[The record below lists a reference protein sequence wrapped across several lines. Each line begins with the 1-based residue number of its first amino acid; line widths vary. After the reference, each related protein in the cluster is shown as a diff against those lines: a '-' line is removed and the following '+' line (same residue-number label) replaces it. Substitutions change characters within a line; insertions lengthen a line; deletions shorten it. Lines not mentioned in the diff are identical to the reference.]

1 MRKKPSFLW
10 ELQDFVFSDV
20 GKEDTEYLKI
30 RNGSGR
36 NITIWTLH
44 RSGDLVFLDSKQT
57 VMRYLDV
64 LADQVHFTMLNFYPD
79 DLKGNYTSWQMCSAD
94 QSDLQQILWTPQG
107 PDLNLMENV
116 WGAVERHIRE
126 HSFLSSPKRFIATS
140 SGRKVTPEARRQYPK
155 ELVQLSMQN
164 CGVFSEAVKWLQCGA
179 TGLNLSCE
187 ENCSGGAAD
196 LDIICDICSY
206 SYNFCSSKKCKAEI
220 GKPSTYEVNTRLVYA
235 MRCIGKGAEAARMFC
250 GIMNLP
256 PPPTKSSKYN
266 KMLLGT
272 TKDVCDATMKDAVKE
287 AVEENQNIRD
297 IPVVVDGTWQKRG
310 YSSMNGVVT
319 VTSVDT
325 GKVIDTEILS
335 KHCVC
340 KDKKK
345 HGPVC
350 KKNFNGYSGRMEV
363 DGTLSIFQ
371 RSVQRYDVSYTK
383 YLGDGDSKAF
393 DNIVKNEVYGDNCTI
408 TKLECIGH
416 VMKRMGS
423 RLRRFKAKMRGQKL
437 SDDKALCG
445 KNRLTEA
452 SIDQLQT
459 YYGLAIRRNLS
470 SVKDVR
476 QGIWAIF
483 LHKISTD
490 ETPQHGFCPSGPDT
504 WCRYKKAQLENKVYH
519 HKHKFPVAV
528 VEAIRPIFRNLS
540 NPELLKKCLH
550 GNT

>member
-1 MRKKPSFLW
+1 MPR
-10 ELQDFVFSDV
+10 
-20 GKEDTEYLKI
+20 
-30 RNGSGR
+30 
-36 NITIWTLH
+36 
-44 RSGDLVFLDSKQT
+44 
-57 VMRYLDV
+57 
-64 LADQVHFTMLNFYPD
+64 
-79 DLKGNYTSWQMCSAD
+79 
-94 QSDLQQILWTPQG
+94 
-107 PDLNLMENV
+107 
-116 WGAVERHIRE
+116 
-126 HSFLSSPKRFIATS
+126 S
-140 SGRKVTPEARRQYPK
+140 SGKVFKKGE
-155 ELVQLSMQN
+155 
-164 CGVFSEAVKWLQCGA
+164 CGA

-187 ENCSGGAAD
+187 ENFSGGAVA

-256 PPPTKSSKYN
+256 PPPTKFSKYN
-266 KMLLGT
+266 KMLLGA

-297 IPVVVDGTWQKRG
+297 IPVAVDGTWQKRG
-310 YSSMNGVVT
+310 YSPMNGVMT

-350 KKNFNGYSGRMEV
+350 KNFNGYSGRMEV
-363 DGTLSIFQ
+363 DGALSIFQ
-371 RSVQRYDVSYTK
+371 RSVQRYDVRYTK

-416 VMKRMGS
+416 VMKRMRS

-437 SDDKALCG
+437 SDGKALCG

-470 SVKDVR
+470 SVKDMR
-476 QGIWAIF
+476 QGMWAIF

-490 ETPQHGFCPSGPDT
+490 ENPQHGFCPSGPDT

-519 HKHKFPVAV
+519 HKHKLPVAV
-528 VEAIRPIFRNLS
+528 VEAIRPIFRDLS
-540 NPELLKKCLH
+540 DPELLKNCLH
-550 GNT
+550 GNTQNPNESINNVIWSRVPKKTFGHLETLSFGTYDAIASFNKGNATKLDILKKLNIEPGYYATCCMERLDKERITRARYANLQKTKEVRKIKRLKRIIQESEVSKNAENLEYGAGMF